1 MLCGLVYGSP
11 YGVFRFMFINEKV
24 ISSLRVNINQ
34 EMKNTSVEVKKVRKA
49 STEIFVSPLLT
60 VNVLNC
66 VRIFFIVQ
74 RTLVKVYYLNVTIIV
89 SN

>member
-1 MLCGLVYGSP
+1 MLGGLVYGSP
-11 YGVFRFMFINEKV
+11 YGVFRFMFINEEV

-66 VRIFFIVQ
+66 VRIFFFYLTKNTCQSI
-74 RTLVKVYYLNVTIIV
+74 LFECYYHCL
-89 SN
+89 